1 MKSKKLFKIFYIII
15 VNMKTI
21 EEKTVKE
28 LKQYCR
34 DNGIKGYSRKKK
46 QELIDFINNYNNCKD
61 NNTDKDN
68 NNNKRKNADYQ
79 WSEFV
84 IFIILFYHSKI
95 NQRTLRNKSNI
106 HLIQDINIIKK
117 IYNRNKN
124 EIKTLNENCE
134 KYIDDLDKQN
144 ITDVKK
150 IILTYTKNFYD
161 SFDYCKKDAIFKK
174 LETIDN
180 KIKTIYLTGKSI
192 SIIENHDKKLYNI
205 LSVIPEKHRKG
216 DIFLKLNN
224 GYYCGISLKKD
235 NKCQFTN
242 WSIDTIMSDVT
253 DENDKFILKKIRK
266 DVLDTI
272 QPYDTRIKNSS
283 EENRRIT
290 KNLMYEKDER
300 MDEWKKILDE
310 FITKK
315 YSGLFISTIID
326 GIAQANKLPYRLLT
340 FDGTKR
346 IDNSEIRN
354 FLEQSKIS
362 IIRDYI
368 GFNKKDHNNIKTHF
382 SENAAKMWYF
392 ITINDKIKYRFE
404 IRSKGGQR
412 GWDNSPQLLIFNI

>member
-1 MKSKKLFKIFYIII
+1 
-15 VNMKTI
+15 MKTI

-34 DNGIKGYSRKKK
+34 DNSIKGYSRKKK

-61 NNTDKDN
+61 NNTGKDN

-95 NQRTLRNKSNI
+95 NQRTLRKKSNI

-124 EIKTLNENCE
+124 EIDTLNEKCE

-242 WSIDTIMSDVT
+242 WSIDTIMSDVANVT
-253 DENDKFILKKIRK
+253 EQNILYKLRK
-266 DVLDTI
+266 DILDTI
-272 QPYDTRIKNSS
+272 SPRDIRMKLST
-283 EENRRIT
+283 EEKRKLT

-326 GIAQANKLPYRLLT
+326 GIAQTNKLPYRLLT
-340 FDGTKR
+340 FNGTKR
-346 IDNSEIRN
+346 IDNSKIRN

-362 IIRDYI
+362 IIRDYTN
-368 GFNKKDHNNIKTHF
+368 FDKKKYKNIKTHY
-382 SENAAKMWYF
+382 SSNAAKMWYF
-392 ITINDKIKYRFE
+392 IVINDEIKYRFE
-404 IRSKGGQR
+404 IRSKGN
-412 GWDNSPQLLIFNI
+412 WDHSPQLLIFNI